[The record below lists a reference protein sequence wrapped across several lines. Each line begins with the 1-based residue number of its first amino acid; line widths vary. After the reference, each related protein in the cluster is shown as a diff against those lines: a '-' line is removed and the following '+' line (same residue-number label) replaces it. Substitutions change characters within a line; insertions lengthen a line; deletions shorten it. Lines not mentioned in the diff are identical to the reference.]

1 MTNVAW
7 SKYQEAI
14 FREVEEGTG
23 HLVVLA
29 LAGSGKTKTLEGIV
43 ERIPVSKQVLLC
55 AFNNKIKEE
64 LKTRIKKSNTEVLTL
79 HQLGYRKLRNIW
91 ASAMPR
97 PVETR
102 EEFLVAKFVPE
113 LAGRETRTTIRKLVS
128 LCKCYVADTQEQ
140 IIDIMFSYD
149 CDPVNRA
156 HSPEL
161 YAQWVLAI
169 LEESRKRSPEITFD
183 DMIYVPAHMKIRTGA
198 YDFVLIDETQD
209 LNVAQIKLSLN
220 AIRPGGRIIAVG
232 DKNQAIY
239 RFRGADENAIPN
251 LIEALH
257 AKVLPL
263 SISYRCPRAVVNHV
277 KRYVPEFEIAP
288 NAIEGLL
295 KKVSEGFMK
304 ENWQEGD
311 YVISRVNA
319 PLSSL
324 CLEARKNGIRAVVV
338 GRETGE
344 TLKKLIKKSEK
355 ETIPELLQWLLTWRD
370 AMVDKLM
377 SSGKEKAVDL
387 VIDKY
392 DNLVALSEDAETIET
407 LIERIDYLFTEPKD
421 GEERLQL
428 MSCHKAKG
436 LENERVWLIDSTF
449 RPDKSDEEKNLY
461 YVGCTRSLENLW
473 LVTLTRQPKEKRERD
488 FTE

>member
-1 MTNVAW
+1 MMNVAW
-7 SKYQEAI
+7 SKYK
-14 FREVEEGTG
+14 EVEEGTG

-43 ERIPVSKQVLLC
+43 ERIPVSKNILLC

-64 LKTRIKKSNTEVLTL
+64 LKTRVKKSNTEVLTL

-91 ASAMPR
+91 ASAQPR
-97 PVETR
+97 PTDTR
-102 EEFLVAKFVPE
+102 EDFLVAKFVPE
-113 LAGRETRTTIRKLVS
+113 LAGREARQTIKKLVS
-128 LCKCYVADTQEQ
+128 LCKAYVADTQEQ
-140 IIDIMFSYD
+140 VIDIMISYD
-149 CDPVNRA
+149 CEPLNRA

-161 YAQWVLAI
+161 YAQWVLSI

-183 DMIYVPAHMKIRTGA
+183 DMIYVPAHMKLRTGA
-198 YDFVLIDETQD
+198 YDFVLVDETQD
-209 LNVAQIKLSLN
+209 LNVAQIRLSLN

-239 RFRGADENAIPN
+239 RFRGADQNAIPS
-251 LIEALH
+251 LIEHLN

-263 SISYRCPRAVVNHV
+263 SISYRCPRAVVQHV

-288 NAIEGLL
+288 DAIPGLL
-295 KKVSEGFMK
+295 RRVSEGYMK

-324 CLEARKNGIRAVVV
+324 CLGARKGGIRAIVV

-355 ETIPELLQWLLTWRD
+355 ETIPEFLQWLLEWRD
-370 AMVDKLM
+370 TMIDRLM
-377 SSGKEKAVDL
+377 ASGKEKAADL

-392 DNLVALSEDAETIET
+392 DNLVALSEEAKDVEE
-407 LIERIDYLFTEPKD
+407 LIGRIDYLFAEPKE
-421 GEERLQL
+421 GEGRLQF

-436 LENERVWLIDSTF
+436 LENERVWLLDTTF
-449 RPDKSDEEKNLY
+449 RPDKSEEEKNLY
-461 YVGCTRSLENLW
+461 YVGCTRSLDNLW
-473 LVTLTRQPKEKRERD
+473 LVSLDSRKKERKRNGEED
-488 FTE
+488 FTR